1 MKIEDAIIP
10 LGIGALI
17 GVGLNMIKGNTL
29 TLSAMAAGDASTG
42 TNAGAPLSDM
52 PTNAEGEVDVTLGQ
66 EPASE
71 GYNTS
76 EVWDFR
82 DRVYNNDN
90 VLYNKLPFIELSPI
104 GEFDLNNI
112 RPIGSRD
119 YDCVA

>member
-1 MKIEDAIIP
+1 MKLEDAIIP

-17 GVGLNMIKGNTL
+17 GVALNTMKGNQI
-29 TLSAMAAGDASTG
+29 AMAAEPVEAQPAT
-42 TNAGAPLSDM
+42 
-52 PTNAEGEVDVTLGQ
+52 AEDEVDITLGQ

-90 VLYNKLPFIELSPI
+90 VLYNKTPFIELSPT
-104 GEFDLNNI
+104 GEFNPENL
-112 RPIGSRD
+112 RFIGTRD
-119 YDCVA
+119 FDCVS

>member
-1 MKIEDAIIP
+1 MKIEDLVLP

-17 GVGLNMIKGNTL
+17 GVGLNMFAKPKIAE
-29 TLSAMAAGDASTG
+29 AMEAEIASG
-42 TNAGAPLSDM
+42 PA
-52 PTNAEGEVDVTLGQ
+52 NAETEVDMTLGQ

-90 VLYNKLPFIELSPI
+90 VLYNKLPFIQLSPT
-104 GEFDLNNI
+104 GEWDPNN
-112 RPIGSRD
+112 PKVIGSMAF
-119 YDCVA
+119 DCTS

>member
-1 MKIEDAIIP
+1 MKLEDAIIP

-17 GVGLNMIKGNTL
+17 GVGLNMMKGNTI
-29 TLSAMAAGDASTG
+29 SMATE
-42 TNAGAPLSDM
+42 APETTEAQAL
-52 PTNAEGEVDVTLGQ
+52 NAEGEVDITLGQ

-90 VLYNKLPFIELSPI
+90 VLYNKLPFIDLSPT
-104 GEFDLNNI
+104 GEWDPNN
-112 RPIGSRD
+112 PKVIGSREF
-119 YDCVA
+119 DCAS

>member
-1 MKIEDAIIP
+1 MKLEDAIIP

-17 GVGLNMIKGNTL
+17 GVGLNMMKGNNI
-29 TLSAMAAGDASTG
+29 SMAADADT
-42 TNAGAPLSDM
+42 APVEAQ
-52 PTNAEGEVDVTLGQ
+52 PINAEGEVDITLGQ

-90 VLYNKLPFIELSPI
+90 VLYNKLPFIDLSPTT
-104 GEFDLNNI
+104 EWNPENL
-112 RPIGSRD
+112 RLIGSRD

>member
-17 GVGLNMIKGNTL
+17 GVGLNMLKGGQVQQ
-29 TLSAMAAGDASTG
+29 AMQAEIASG
-42 TNAGAPLSDM
+42 PA
-52 PTNAEGEVDVTLGQ
+52 NAETEVDMTLGQ

-90 VLYNKLPFIELSPI
+90 VLYNKLPFIQLSPT
-104 GEFDLNNI
+104 GEWDANN
-112 RPIGSRD
+112 PKLIGSRD
-119 YDCVA
+119 FDCVS